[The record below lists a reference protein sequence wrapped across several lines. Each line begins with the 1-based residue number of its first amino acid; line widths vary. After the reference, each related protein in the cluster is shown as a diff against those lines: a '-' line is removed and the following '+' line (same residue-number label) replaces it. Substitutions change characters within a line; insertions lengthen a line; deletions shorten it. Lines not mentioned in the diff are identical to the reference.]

1 VATLG
6 LVVIARPVDVKPQ
19 SSSWQLASIGGLHS
33 VAGVWVFGRVSS
45 RRGAEL
51 G

>member
-1 VATLG
+1 
-6 LVVIARPVDVKPQ
+6 VKPQ
-19 SSSWQLASIGGLHS
+19 ASSWQLASIGCVLS

-45 RRGAEL
+45 RRAAEL